1 MKYIYIAHELEVI
14 GLVNKNKV
22 EQLKLFTTL
31 KLRNDQ
37 HAASKWFDSLVKL
50 MKSSLFRQT
59 QSYLDCLDKYI
70 NNNNNNGDL
79 FSSMPLLS
87 KRLSDVKESPIQS
100 IILGESLIW
109 CKFMS
114 QIIETNKLDDLKQ
127 VMKLLFFFF
136 FFFLRFFVR

>member
-1 MKYIYIAHELEVI
+1 MNSNNIILKYIYIAHELEVI

-70 NNNNNNGDL
+70 NNNNGDL

-127 VMKLLFFFF
+127 VM
-136 FFFLRFFVR
+136 